1 MLLAMA
7 RNIPQAHQSL
17 RNKEWNR
24 KAFRGVELYG
34 KTLGVIGAGRI
45 GLGAK
50 RAQSFGMKILAFDP
64 YLTEDKAK
72 SLDIQ
77 IATVD
82 EIAEKSDFV
91 TVHTPL
97 TPKTRGIVGSSLTK
111 LNKTY
116 KS

>member
-1 MLLAMA
+1 MQWHEIFLKHTNLYVTK
-7 RNIPQAHQSL
+7 NGIV
-17 RNKEWNR
+17 

-45 GLGAK
+45 GLGVAK

-91 TVHTPL
+91 TVHTIN
-97 TPKTRGIVGSSLTK
+97 T
-111 LNKTY
+111 
-116 KS
+116 